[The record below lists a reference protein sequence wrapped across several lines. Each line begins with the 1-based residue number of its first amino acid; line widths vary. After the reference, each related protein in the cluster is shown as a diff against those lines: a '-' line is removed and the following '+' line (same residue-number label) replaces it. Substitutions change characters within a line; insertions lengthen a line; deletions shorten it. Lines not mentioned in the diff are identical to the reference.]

1 MYVLGI
7 DRLTFNP
14 SIKCKTMKER
24 RNGNLAL
31 GVLILV
37 IGSLLLLKQL
47 GFFIPYWIF
56 SWPMILIA
64 IGIFSG
70 YKNRFQ
76 NTGSVV
82 LILIGGFFL
91 LKDMMF
97 LPYHMGPLLFPVGL
111 ILLGLYI
118 IVKKNRNKSFNL
130 EGWEKG
136 FDKSTAE
143 GVGVFGQDSSN
154 YIKVDAFLTG
164 IKRKVMSKDFKRGE
178 ISNFLGGTDI
188 DLMHADIQGQAVLK
202 VSVVFGGLKLIVPP
216 HWDVQLGVSNLAAG
230 IEDKRY
236 TQQGV
241 QNPEKKLIIT
251 GSVIFGGIEI
261 SSYKNLGRYGKVT

>member
-1 MYVLGI
+1 MNG
-7 DRLTFNP
+7 
-14 SIKCKTMKER
+14 K
-24 RNGNLAL
+24 RNGNFAL

-47 GFFIPYWIF
+47 GVFIPYWIF

-97 LPYHMGPLLFPVGL
+97 LPYHMGPLLFPIGL

-143 GVGVFGQDSSN
+143 GVGVLGQDSSS

-164 IKRKVMSKDFKRGE
+164 IKRKVMTKEFKGGE
-178 ISNFLGGTDI
+178 ITTVFGGSDI

-202 VSVVFGGLKLIVPP
+202 VSVAFGGLKLIVPP
-216 HWDVQLGVSNLAAG
+216 HWDVQIGVSNLAAG
-230 IEDKRY
+230 IDDKRY
-236 TQQGV
+236 TQQGIV
-241 QNPEKKLIIT
+241 QNADKRLVLT

-261 SSYKNLGRYGKVT
+261 SSY